1 MQMNNQNELD
11 KWLDEMIDQAELDID
26 KVFGKQMKEL
36 FSSLSGMFNKYSS
49 KGELTYTD
57 MTKYNRLKKE
67 LTFIAEQIHSDY
79 KYLTEFIQNLMI
91 SQYVEN
97 YYRSAY
103 LYEFEAQQKM
113 GYGQVNKTVIMAAIE
128 NPIPDL
134 KLPNLMEFNRNDTIR
149 RISTEI
155 TQGLLSGEGYST
167 ISKRIEKAVGFSST
181 KARRVART
189 ETHRAQ
195 VQGRIDSAE
204 QASKFVDMTKMWDA
218 TLDRNTR
225 DWHQK
230 MDGKV
235 IGKDEN
241 FKTPKG
247 GNGPAPGH
255 MNLAADDINCRCTAL
270 YLVNGK
276 KPSVRRS
283 RLDDGK
289 TKVIPYTTY
298 DEWKNNR
305 I

>member
-1 MQMNNQNELD
+1 MNNQNELD
-11 KWLDEMIDQAELDID
+11 KWLDEMIDQAEIDID
-26 KVFGKQMKEL
+26 KVFGKRMKEL
-36 FSSLSGMFNKYSS
+36 FNTLNGMYNKYSS
-49 KGELTYTD
+49 NGELTYTD

-67 LTFIAEQIHSDY
+67 ITFISEQVHSDY
-79 KYLTEFIQNLMI
+79 QHLTEFIQNLMI
-91 SQYVEN
+91 SQYIEN

-113 GYGQVNKTVIMAAIE
+113 GYGQVNKAVVLTAIA

-134 KLPNLMEFNRNDTIR
+134 TLPKLMEFNRNDTIR
-149 RISTEI
+149 KISTEI
-155 TQGLLSGEGYST
+155 TQGLLAGEGYST
-167 ISKRIEKAVGFSST
+167 ISKRIEKAVGFSSV

-189 ETHRAQ
+189 EAHRSQ

-204 QASKFVDMTKMWDA
+204 QASKFVDMTKMWDS

-230 MDGKV
+230 LDGTV
-235 IGKDEN
+235 IGKDDN
-241 FKTPKG
+241 FTTPKG
-247 GNGPAPGH
+247 GNGKAPGH
-255 MNLAADDINCRCTAL
+255 MNNASDDINCRCTAL
-270 YLVNGK
+270 FLVNGK

-283 RLDDGK
+283 RLDNGK

-298 DEWKNNR
+298 EDWKKER